1 MFDFDNEGPFSDIE
15 YCDNDDLITFLRSRS
30 TTLNTPR
37 ACQLF
42 V

>member
-15 YCDNDDLITFLRSRS
+15 YCDNDDLVTFL
-30 TTLNTPR
+30 R